1 MDESTT
7 RMNGREHDPT
17 TRDTTGGEPP
27 TGGEP
32 AEGQAPGGP
41 GNPSPPAAPE
51 TKTRGRNNARARR
64 IVPWVIA
71 AVAVL
76 VAAIAI
82 GVLVVNESSEPRPVA
97 RLTPQTDT
105 QGSIPVDEEAAGTFE
120 IYGVTEADFVSHGSY
135 GALEAWSTTKGA
147 ESRCLALVIENHI
160 SVLNCTAPT
169 LDTIADFNID
179 PQLVPPAPSGEPT
192 STIRFVSHDDVVD
205 VYLAPNP
212 EGGFY

>member
-1 MDESTT
+1 MDESTIP
-7 RMNGREHDPT
+7 MNGRAHDPS
-17 TRDTTGGEPP
+17 TRDTTGGQPP
-27 TGGEP
+27 TGRAP
-32 AEGQAPGGP
+32 AEGQAPGR
-41 GNPSPPAAPE
+41 GNPPPPAVLE
-51 TKTRGRNNARARR
+51 TKPGGRNNARARR
-64 IVPWVIA
+64 IVPWTITAIA
-71 AVAVL
+71 VM

-82 GVLVVNESSEPRPVA
+82 GVLIVNESSEPQAVA
-97 RLTPQTDT
+97 QLTPQTET
-105 QGSIPVDEEAAGTFE
+105 QGSIPVDEESAGTFE
-120 IYGVTEADFVSHGSY
+120 IYGVTQAEFVSHGSY

-179 PQLVPPAPSGEPT
+179 PQQVPLAPSGEPT

>member
-1 MDESTT
+1 
-7 RMNGREHDPT
+7 MNGREHDPT
-17 TRDTTGGEPP
+17 TRDTTGGQSP

-32 AEGQAPGGP
+32 ADGQAPGGP
-41 GNPSPPAAPE
+41 GNPSPPAALE

-76 VAAIAI
+76 LAAIAI

-97 RLTPQTDT
+97 RLTPQQTDPR
-105 QGSIPVDEEAAGTFE
+105 GSIPVDKEAAETFE
-120 IYGVTEADFVSHGSY
+120 IFGVTEADFVSHGSY
-135 GALEAWSTTKGA
+135 GDLKIWSTTKPEGK
-147 ESRCLALVIENHI
+147 RCLAVVVENHI
-160 SVLNCTAPT
+160 SVFNCAAPT
-169 LDTIADFNID
+169 LDTIADFDID
-179 PQLVPPAPSGEPT
+179 PARVPPAPSGEPAANV
-192 STIRFVSHDDVVD
+192 RFVLHDDVVD